1 MEPDAGDPGIARAGA
16 AVAARRREL
25 DIKQRNLAK
34 FKIIN
39 AGALIAFEKGRSWPR
54 ERTRAK
60 LEEILQWPAGTIA
73 TIRYGGQVPGA
84 APEPPA
90 DDGAAS
96 LIAGTVEV
104 AMTTL
109 GAAIESLPADDDP
122 EFSARATVILAELR
136 KLEAVVARAAQHS
149 RGTPDVVLA
158 LRTVRGCYDDLMF
171 RAAAAPGATLGQRL
185 YAARRRANLSA
196 AETANAA
203 GLPVELVVAVEA
215 GEPAADTDT
224 AALNEPH
231 RLTRWLILGPVP
243 LPDLVRNVG
252 DVLSRADS
260 LFGTAD
266 PDAAATAADQ
276 LTDATDVIRSGQEQ
290 AAAMSGDAITNY
302 ADFAQGT
309 RDALDHLSGVESDLG
324 HRLQEAAEAVTAA
337 NTASQ
342 SALDVVSSASDA
354 LEHLTDTPA
363 AELAVIHALRAQV
376 GHELELIRTH
386 QAVAEQLGAQ
396 LRGLGY

>member
-1 MEPDAGDPGIARAGA
+1 MEEVAGDPGIARAGA

-60 LEEILQWPAGTIA
+60 LEGILQWPAGTIA
-73 TIRYGGQVPGA
+73 MIRYGGQVPGA

-136 KLEAVVARAAQHS
+136 KLESVVARAARHS

-158 LRTVRGCYDDLMF
+158 LRTVRGRYDDLMF

-185 YAARRRANLSA
+185 YATRRRANLTA

-203 GLPVELVVAVEA
+203 GLPVELVDAVEA
-215 GEPAADTDT
+215 GEPAADADT
-224 AALNEPH
+224 G
-231 RLTRWLILGPVP
+231 TLI
-243 LPDLVRNVG
+243 DLI
-252 DVLSRADS
+252 AS
-260 LFGTAD
+260 LDG
-266 PDAAATAADQ
+266 
-276 LTDATDVIRSGQEQ
+276 
-290 AAAMSGDAITNY
+290 
-302 ADFAQGT
+302 
-309 RDALDHLSGVESDLG
+309 
-324 HRLQEAAEAVTAA
+324 
-337 NTASQ
+337 
-342 SALDVVSSASDA
+342 
-354 LEHLTDTPA
+354 
-363 AELAVIHALRAQV
+363 
-376 GHELELIRTH
+376 
-386 QAVAEQLGAQ
+386 
-396 LRGLGY
+396 

>member
-1 MEPDAGDPGIARAGA
+1 VEPDAGDPGIARAGA

-84 APEPPA
+84 VPEQPA
-90 DDGAAS
+90 DDGTAS

-109 GAAIESLPADDDP
+109 GAAIASLPADDDP
-122 EFSARATVILAELR
+122 EFPTRTTVILAELR
-136 KLEAVVARAAQHS
+136 KLEAVVARAAQRS

-158 LRTVRGCYDDLMF
+158 LRTVRGGYDDLMF
-171 RAAAAPGATLGQRL
+171 RAAATPGATLGQRL

-203 GLPVELVVAVEA
+203 GLPVELVDAVEA
-215 GEPAADTDT
+215 GEPAADADT
-224 AALNEPH
+224 GALNA
-231 RLTRWLILGPVP
+231 LI
-243 LPDLVRNVG
+243 
-252 DVLSRADS
+252 AS
-260 LFGTAD
+260 LDG
-266 PDAAATAADQ
+266 
-276 LTDATDVIRSGQEQ
+276 
-290 AAAMSGDAITNY
+290 
-302 ADFAQGT
+302 
-309 RDALDHLSGVESDLG
+309 
-324 HRLQEAAEAVTAA
+324 
-337 NTASQ
+337 
-342 SALDVVSSASDA
+342 
-354 LEHLTDTPA
+354 
-363 AELAVIHALRAQV
+363 
-376 GHELELIRTH
+376 
-386 QAVAEQLGAQ
+386 
-396 LRGLGY
+396 